1 MSVRNLW
8 PLLRQTVTEFNND
21 NAFRLGA
28 ALAFYTALS
37 LSPLLLL
44 VIALAGLVFGSD
56 GGVREEVNRQL
67 QDNLGPAQAKTVSD
81 MLENSSSKTQG
92 WVSTVIGLVT
102 LLVGATGVFAQLQ
115 DSLNTVWAVKGQQTS
130 GGFWRAVKDR
140 LLSFSMVAGMAFLVL
155 VSMLLSVALNAMTGW
170 FAQLWPGAVQVLGAG
185 NLVLSVLLT
194 FAMFAMIFKV
204 LPHVK
209 IKWSDV
215 WVGAGLTTVL
225 FIIGKYLIGL
235 YLGLAAPESTFGA
248 AGSFVLLL
256 LWIYYSSLILLFGAE
271 FTQVYATREG
281 SATQTVQVDG
291 GKAQPSPGLSQ
302 PEPAM
307 GHA

>member
-1 MSVRNLW
+1 
-8 PLLRQTVTEFNND
+8 
-21 NAFRLGA
+21 
-28 ALAFYTALS
+28 
-37 LSPLLLL
+37 
-44 VIALAGLVFGSD
+44 
-56 GGVREEVNRQL
+56 
-67 QDNLGPAQAKTVSD
+67 
-81 MLENSSSKTQG
+81 
-92 WVSTVIGLVT
+92 
-102 LLVGATGVFAQLQ
+102 
-115 DSLNTVWAVKGQQTS
+115 
-130 GGFWRAVKDR
+130 
-140 LLSFSMVAGMAFLVL
+140 
-155 VSMLLSVALNAMTGW
+155 
-170 FAQLWPGAVQVLGAG
+170 
-185 NLVLSVLLT
+185 
-194 FAMFAMIFKV
+194 
-204 LPHVK
+204 VK

>member
-8 PLLRQTVTEFNND
+8 PMLKQTVAEFNND

-37 LSPLLLL
+37 ISPLLLL
-44 VIALAGLVFGSD
+44 VIALAGLIFGGD
-56 GGVREEVNRQL
+56 AARDEVHRQL
-67 QDNLGPAQAKTVSD
+67 DATLGEEQAQTVKGLLKGGD
-81 MLENSSSKTQG
+81 SKAGG
-92 WVSTVIGLVT
+92 WIATLVGVGT

-115 DSLNTVWAVKGQQTS
+115 DSLNTVWAVKGQQTT

-155 VSMLLSVALNAMTGW
+155 VSMLLNAALSAIEKYIQGD
-170 FAQLWPGAVQVLGAG
+170 QVNWLFKAG
-185 NLVLSVLLT
+185 NWGLSLLLT

-204 LPHVK
+204 LPHVR

-215 WVGAGLTTVL
+215 WVGAALTTVL
-225 FIIGKYLIGL
+225 FVIGKSLIGL
-235 YLGLAAPESTFGA
+235 YLGKVAPGSSFGA
-248 AGSFVLLL
+248 AGSFVVLL

-271 FTQVYATREG
+271 FTQVYATRAG

-291 GKAQPSPGLSQ
+291 GKAQPSPGLGEPQ
-302 PEPAM
+302 PAL
-307 GHA
+307 GGA